1 MQTYNEVQR
10 CFLTVGLI
18 YPEDLFMFLLNV
30 RYLPCF
36 VEFLEKLSFQILIPH
51 RNFLQVN
58 IIKLKFTE
66 NRL

>member
-30 RYLPCF
+30 RYLPSF
-36 VEFLEKLSFQILIPH
+36 VEFWESLVF
-51 RNFLQVN
+51 RFLYR
-58 IIKLKFTE
+58 IETTYK
-66 NRL
+66 